1 MPSFLNSLSIDNL
14 KERWNVWTNGSN
26 NRRIFGAAFVVGL
39 ATVAVHGLS
48 LIKEVLVASF
58 FGVSDVMDAFLIA
71 FLVPMFLVNVVAE
84 PIKAALMPIYIQVK
98 TDEGME
104 AAEIYISGVMVIC
117 FLFLTGV
124 TALLFFTS
132 PYIIPYLGS
141 GFGPEKIELTQKLFY
156 LLLPIIFINSYASIF
171 SSLLNSEDTFALPA
185 LTRGAIPF
193 FSCLALIFLGATWG
207 IYSLAIGFVFGSGV
221 QLVILVWGLKK
232 WGIKIRFRWPGIN
245 PAIQDM
251 FVQYIP
257 LVVASFFGYGMSVIG
272 QIMAASLPEGSVA
285 ALSYGRKFID
295 PIMGLGGVA
304 LGTAVL
310 PYFSKMVTA
319 EDHAGISHTTKT
331 YTLKILQ
338 ITIPISILVFVFSD
352 PLIRILFER
361 GAFTSAD
368 TGVVGYVQKMFVLQM
383 PFLILNILGFRLLY
397 ALKKNRL
404 VMVIEG
410 VSLVFCVVLNFIL
423 MKMIGVAGIALSIS
437 CSVLLSSVLTFYY
450 LYRKVLI

>member
-1 MPSFLNSLSIDNL
+1 
-14 KERWNVWTNGSN
+14 
-26 NRRIFGAAFVVGL
+26 
-39 ATVAVHGLS
+39 
-48 LIKEVLVASF
+48 
-58 FGVSDVMDAFLIA
+58 
-71 FLVPMFLVNVVAE
+71 MFA
-84 PIKAALMPIYIQVK
+84 
-98 TDEGME
+98 
-104 AAEIYISGVMVIC
+104 
-117 FLFLTGV
+117 
-124 TALLFFTS
+124 
-132 PYIIPYLGS
+132 
-141 GFGPEKIELTQKLFY
+141 
-156 LLLPIIFINSYASIF
+156 
-171 SSLLNSEDTFALPA
+171 
-185 LTRGAIPF
+185 
-193 FSCLALIFLGATWG
+193 
-207 IYSLAIGFVFGSGV
+207 
-221 QLVILVWGLKK
+221 
-232 WGIKIRFRWPGIN
+232 
-245 PAIQDM
+245 
-251 FVQYIP
+251 QYIP
-257 LVVASFFGYGMSVIG
+257 LVAASFFGFGMSVIG

-295 PIMGLGGVA
+295 PLMGLGGVA

-319 EDHAGISHTTKT
+319 KDYAGISHTTKT

-338 ITIPISILVFVFSD
+338 ITIPISILVFAFSD

-437 CSVLLSSVLTFYY
+437 CSVFLSSVLTFYY